1 MTTLSPSKQT
11 SAPTKADILNSAT
24 RLFAAKG
31 FRETTTSELAAL
43 TGVSE
48 GTVFYHFKT
57 KEGVLLAVLEKARS
71 DLLAS
76 FEAHRKMGAFSSG
89 MDLLADTAGF
99 YCRLSGAMPETF
111 RFLHDRLIYDLA
123 AEKPVFRE
131 HLEAVYACL
140 VDLFENAIRA
150 GQADGSIVM
159 TSARKSAMI
168 VLAMVD
174 GLVRFNSHRL
184 YEAGPLYDELLAAC
198 RRMLESRADAR
209 PGPDKES

>member
-1 MTTLSPSKQT
+1 MTNFPSSRQTLPST
-11 SAPTKADILNSAT
+11 RADILNAAT
-24 RLFAAKG
+24 SLFATKG

-57 KEGVLLAVLEKARS
+57 KEGVLLAVLEKTRS
-71 DLLAS
+71 DLLAA
-76 FEAHRKMGAFSSG
+76 FEAHRRKSAFSSG
-89 MDLLADTAGF
+89 LDLLADTVGF

-111 RFLHDRLIYDLA
+111 KFLHDRLIYDLA

-140 VDLFENAIRA
+140 IDFFESAIST
-150 GQADGSIVM
+150 GQTDGSIVK

-174 GLVRFNSHRL
+174 GLVRFNTHRL
-184 YEAGPLYDELLAAC
+184 YEAGPYYGELLAAC
-198 RRMLESRADAR
+198 RRMLDSRAHPW
-209 PGPDKES
+209 PGPDKEP